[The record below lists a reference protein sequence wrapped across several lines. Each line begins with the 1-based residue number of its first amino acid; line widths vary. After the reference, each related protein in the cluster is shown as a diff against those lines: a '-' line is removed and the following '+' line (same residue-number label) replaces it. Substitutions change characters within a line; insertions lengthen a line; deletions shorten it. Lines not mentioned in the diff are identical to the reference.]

1 VAFAT
6 SELKN
11 GFVPDEWLQT
21 SAQDLVPE
29 LRVGNMPGL
38 RSRII
43 EIEICSRAHCRFP
56 PVEKQALFWKYPGFS
71 NYLIN
76 FYFKCEKSSAYDR
89 GGFLVQDRFR
99 ILEWP
104 RLSQRICEGPLA
116 LFGPDR
122 PGWRRLFL
130 EGKADCPV
138 ARPDF

>member
-1 VAFAT
+1 MRIAGFRR
-6 SELKN
+6 LKN
-11 GFVPDEWLQT
+11 K
-21 SAQDLVPE
+21 
-29 LRVGNMPGL
+29 
-38 RSRII
+38 RSLGSIP
-43 EIEICSRAHCRFP
+43 A
-56 PVEKQALFWKYPGFS
+56 FS